1 MPIYKCDIC
10 GKVHRTEDDECV
22 REVQPE
28 SKPCGIST
36 DGDGSLACASPA
48 YTGNEVNRTYP
59 PVLDACCGRRMFWFN
74 KHDPRAV
81 YVDKRQESY
90 LHKQKARRDHWIV
103 IDPDEV
109 ADFTNLPFPNNSF
122 YCVIFDP
129 PHIVA
134 ENITGSMHKYYGVL
148 NGDWKEMLRRGFS
161 ECFRVLRPMG
171 TLVFKWC
178 ESSVPLQEILAL
190 TPEKPLIGN
199 RKPATSKTHWIL
211 FMKPENEPCQECN
224 GVGFLQAEHTMTVHR
239 ISDGAPVEV
248 DGLPIRCAKCGGSGM
263 VCKSNNPTVEGRT
276 AKGQN
281 T

>member
-1 MPIYKCDIC
+1 MTIYKCEKC
-10 GKVHRTEDDECV
+10 GNVHRTEDDCADKMQLGIETGRRIGGS
-22 REVQPE
+22 RESIGEHQRP
-28 SKPCGIST
+28 KPSE
-36 DGDGSLACASPA
+36 L
-48 YTGNEVNRTYP
+48 P
-59 PVLDACCGRRMFWFN
+59 PILDACCGRRMFWFN

-161 ECFRVLRPMG
+161 ECFRVLKPLG
-171 TLVFKWC
+171 TLVFKWN
-178 ESSVPLQEILAL
+178 EVSIQLSEILAL

-263 VCKSNNPTVEGRT
+263 VCKSN
-276 AKGQN
+276 ASGQPRLAQGD
-281 T
+281 TQ